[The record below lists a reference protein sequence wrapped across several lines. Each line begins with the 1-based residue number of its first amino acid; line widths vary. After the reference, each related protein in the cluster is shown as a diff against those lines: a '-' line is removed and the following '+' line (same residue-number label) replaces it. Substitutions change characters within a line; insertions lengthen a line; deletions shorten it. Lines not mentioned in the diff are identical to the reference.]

1 MVANASR
8 EVLFV
13 LRPVPSEDAAAQF
26 GRMVSLAEQA
36 NAKILQ
42 ATERASEEWAKAWQ
56 SATERTVGARVDAE
70 QRALQKQVATQ
81 EKALAAQQR
90 EQEKAAKAQERAIS
104 QRAKEEERARKQAE
118 KDEERRFKAQVA
130 LTEAAAKAEKKRWE
144 DEKKARESEVEAARR
159 TQEKTLRDQE
169 KSQRKAESALE
180 RQRSAAMAAK
190 MSIAELGE
198 GITRMGRGLATIGI
212 LGEESTEKLVRAFL
226 RIQGVFDVVAGGLKV
241 YKSLTVAVESY
252 TKSVEAAAVAERA
265 LAVARGQSAV
275 AGGASLAG
283 AGGVAGAGAL
293 GTAGMIGG
301 AGLAVAG
308 GAVAAGLMTPWGQRR
323 AEGMMVNAMG
333 GDGGPGWMGR
343 GAAYAQGALSPVQ
356 WFRSGDP
363 WSNVEESQRTF
374 AAADAAKRQTEAMT
388 AGRKAMLA
396 GIDPARDAERERQQ
410 QLASLAD
417 LERQQ
422 KLLGVNARPSLA
434 GLMGAGNERFA
445 ALEATRPGSLATDQE
460 RGEYSLA
467 ERRLQRELALQQQQA
482 AAEAGLTGA
491 RGAFGVESAAFR
503 DAQQRAQAE
512 RERMATLQGTNK
524 IDGRIATGADR
535 ARLEE
540 AIAATSKAEEDAMAR
555 LAAANEN
562 RIRQEEQIAGI
573 RQAVAEQAIQS
584 TQEEIALR
592 ESLIEKDR
600 QRLMSAAER
609 IASMTKAEQEQY
621 GQLIQKARGGG
632 ELSAEEF
639 RKLGTVSTE
648 ETEKLR
654 REYAER
660 NSADFIQRF
669 GIGDIERRRM
679 ADNEK
684 LRQDLEVTL
693 KDQRKLSVDVQIDSE
708 KIVREVSD
716 EAAKIIDAQMGRA
729 IEEIKRNLEGSLG
742 NAARQRNEAAQ
753 ARAAVIR

>member
-36 NAKILQ
+36 NQKILQ
-42 ATERASEEWAKAWQ
+42 ATEKASEEWAKSWAA
-56 SATERTVGARVDAE
+56 ATERTVGGRIDAE
-70 QRALQKQVATQ
+70 QRALQRATAEQ
-81 EKALAAQQR
+81 SKALAAR
-90 EQEKAAKAQERAIS
+90 EREEAKAARSQERAIA
-104 QRAKEEERARKQAE
+104 QRAKEEERARREAE
-118 KDEERRFKAQVA
+118 KAADRQFKTEVALMEKAAKEERRRWDEEKKSREQ
-130 LTEAAAKAEKKRWE
+130 AADDDRRRAEK
-144 DEKKARESEVEAARR
+144 AS
-159 TQEKTLRDQE
+159 RDQE
-169 KSQRKAESALE
+169 KAQRQAESALE

-212 LGEESTEKLVRAFL
+212 LGEESTEKLVRAFM
-226 RIQGVFDVVAGGLKV
+226 RVQGVFDVVAGGLKV

-265 LAVARGQSAV
+265 LAAARGQSAV

-301 AGLAVAG
+301 AGLAIAG

-323 AEGMMVNAMG
+323 AESMMVNAMS

-343 GAAYAQGALSPVQ
+343 GGAYLQGALSPVQ

-374 AAADAAKRQTEAMT
+374 AAADAARRQTEAMA

-540 AIAATSKAEEDAMAR
+540 AIAATSKAEQDAMAR
-555 LAAANEN
+555 LASANEQ
-562 RIRQEEQIAGI
+562 RIQQEERIAGI
-573 RQAVAEQAIQS
+573 RQASAEAAIQS

-654 REYAER
+654 RDYAEKM
-660 NSADFIQRF
+660 SAGFFQQF
-669 GIGDIERRRM
+669 GVGDIERRRM
-679 ADNEK
+679 QDNEK
-684 LRQDLEVTL
+684 LQQELRVRLE
-693 KDQRKLSVDVQIDSE
+693 DQRKLSVDVQIDSE
-708 KIVREVSD
+708 RIVREVSE
-716 EAAKIIDAQMGRA
+716 EASKIIDAQMGRA
-729 IEEIKRNLEGSLG
+729 IDEIKKNLEGSLG
-742 NAARQRNEAAQ
+742 GMTRQRNEAAQ